1 MNSQQVLRSLSLLV
15 ALACMASIFA
25 QGSERSVDVKLQ
37 RRVTPIVEVAR
48 DASPTVVYI
57 KTEAVQAEQ
66 DFFGRMFSRKVEG
79 SGSGVVIHKD
89 GFIITNYHVIRGART
104 ITVQFD
110 KQYDERKY
118 TAEVKSFVPEEDL
131 ALLRITGTRD
141 FPAIPMGT
149 SSDLMPGETVVAIGN
164 PYGQTYT
171 VSTGIISGLH
181 RNIQIPQENLEF
193 DDLIQTDAGINP
205 GNSGGPLLNINGEL
219 IGINNAMNSV
229 AENIGFAIPVDR
241 VRKVLEEQLLAPDSA
256 DTWLGFEVKF
266 ADHAQVKS
274 VVPGSPASIAGLQ
287 PGDCI
292 LTIGGKTVGK
302 PDEYAFARAA
312 VSAMKDVEI
321 LVERDG
327 DKRRV
332 VVAPWNRHEGQ
343 LYERLGLRAKDV
355 EGRNGRWL
363 EVVEVRAG
371 SPAAKLGLKNGD
383 VIESA
388 RPMIGVRPRAWR
400 LDTRESLSRLV
411 TPLERGTRVE
421 LDVYRDSDG
430 DKRLTDSDLL
440 RGTLTL
446 D

>member
-1 MNSQQVLRSLSLLV
+1 MREQDDEYERSLAADRARERERRERAAREEAERVEREEAERLKRVEAERLEKQR
-15 ALACMASIFA
+15 LAA
-25 QGSERSVDVKLQ
+25 ERL
-37 RRVTPIVEVAR
+37 
-48 DASPTVVYI
+48 
-57 KTEAVQAEQ
+57 
-66 DFFGRMFSRKVEG
+66 KVERIEAPIETVG
-79 SGSGVVIHKD
+79 GPRFQFPPAPRSGRQIAVMENLTHSYGDKLLFLEANLEVE
-89 GFIITNYHVIRGART
+89 RGDRIA
-104 ITVQFD
+104 
-110 KQYDERKY
+110 
-118 TAEVKSFVPEEDL
+118 FVPAWGDLFLPTDL
-131 ALLRITGTRD
+131 AE
-141 FPAIPMGT
+141 
-149 SSDLMPGETVVAIGN
+149 MPRA
-164 PYGQTYT
+164 
-171 VSTGIISGLH
+171 
-181 RNIQIPQENLEF
+181 R
-193 DDLIQTDAGINP
+193 IQTDAALNP

-302 PDEYAFARAA
+302 PDDYAFARAA

-321 LVERDG
+321 QVERDG

-355 EGRNGRWL
+355 EGRNGSWL

>member
-1 MNSQQVLRSLSLLV
+1 M
-15 ALACMASIFA
+15 
-25 QGSERSVDVKLQ
+25 
-37 RRVTPIVEVAR
+37 
-48 DASPTVVYI
+48 
-57 KTEAVQAEQ
+57 
-66 DFFGRMFSRKVEG
+66 
-79 SGSGVVIHKD
+79 
-89 GFIITNYHVIRGART
+89 
-104 ITVQFD
+104 
-110 KQYDERKY
+110 
-118 TAEVKSFVPEEDL
+118 
-131 ALLRITGTRD
+131 
-141 FPAIPMGT
+141 
-149 SSDLMPGETVVAIGN
+149 
-164 PYGQTYT
+164 
-171 VSTGIISGLH
+171 
-181 RNIQIPQENLEF
+181 EF

-302 PDEYAFARAA
+302 PEDYAFARAA

-321 LVERDG
+321 QVERDG

-343 LYERLGLRAKDV
+343 LYERLGVRAKDV
-355 EGRNGRWL
+355 EGRNGSWL